1 MARPVTAAVLLP
13 GVLPGDWP
21 RDGLALS
28 SEGAHA
34 FNAML
39 GLLMRGQ
46 FPRVAFIVVPGGRGP
61 DWWGLWANRLAR
73 EPDDEETR
81 AAGALCWMMFHQF
94 PAWWSAPV
102 SAGRGQL

>member
-1 MARPVTAAVLLP
+1 MAPVTAAVLLP

-28 SEGAHA
+28 TAGSNA
-34 FNAML
+34 FNSML
-39 GLLMRGQ
+39 GILMRGQ
-46 FPRVAFIVVPGGRGP
+46 FPRTAFIVVPGGRGTN
-61 DWWGLWANRLAR
+61 WWSLCANGLAR

-102 SAGRGQL
+102 SAGRGQP